1 MQNKWSLKYTR
12 IDYYNEFWIVDIDI
26 EIQNT

>member
-12 IDYYNEFWIVDIDI
+12 IDYDNEFWIVDVDI